1 MKSLEHLYSLGALTD
16 EGKLSDPIG
25 VRMSRFPLEP
35 MYAKAMLISCDM
47 GCSEEMLA
55 TVSMMSVDSVF
66 YAPRDKLQEVYLL
79 NYFTKLL
86 VVNTSLSPAISLHS
100 SYCNT
105 LPLSFS
111 RQTML
116 ENDF

>member
-25 VRMSRFPLEP
+25 VRMARLPLEP
-35 MYAKAMLISCDM
+35 MYAKAMLISCEM

-66 YAPRDKLQEVYLL
+66 YAPRDKLQEVLL
-79 NYFTKLL
+79 LSIIIEILIVKIQDILL
-86 VVNTSLSPAISLHS
+86 VS
-100 SYCNT
+100 SGN
-105 LPLSFS
+105 L
-111 RQTML
+111 
-116 ENDF
+116 

>member
-25 VRMSRFPLEP
+25 VRMARFPLEP
-35 MYAKAMLISCDM
+35 MYAKAMLISCEM

-66 YAPRDKLQEVYLL
+66 YAPRDKPQEVLL
-79 NYFTKLL
+79 PTATNGIISVICQKALDSFLS
-86 VVNTSLSPAISLHS
+86 VVL
-100 SYCNT
+100 Y
-105 LPLSFS
+105 
-111 RQTML
+111 
-116 ENDF
+116 

>member
-1 MKSLEHLYSLGALTD
+1 VDSRISIVKSLEHLYSLGALTD

-25 VRMSRFPLEP
+25 MRMSRFPLEP

-66 YAPRDKLQEVYLL
+66 YAPRDKLQEVHLL
-79 NYFTKLL
+79 T
-86 VVNTSLSPAISLHS
+86 
-100 SYCNT
+100 
-105 LPLSFS
+105 PLC
-111 RQTML
+111 
-116 ENDF
+116 EDF